1 MEAGLVSGKMLLT
14 DSTHVRANARNDC
27 SEVIEVPDTPSEY
40 MKKLDKEALE
50 IGLIKEPVKYDSN
63 KTKLVIKS
71 TTDHECGILNRPGKP
86 KGFYYLSHQTCDAE
100 NGIITD
106 VIVTPANVNDCTVHT
121 ARLEKQIDKF
131 GFKTES
137 ICADAGYDNS
147 EVYDAM
153 LKRGIK
159 TYIPKKSKPSE
170 KANYTDD
177 FRPEKF
183 AYDSA
188 GNFYICPVGKELH
201 YSCYN
206 KKNRVKRYRA
216 KKRDCLNC
224 PLKQQCIGKS
234 NHPRQIE
241 RNMHE
246 EARQIQVKN
255 INTPEYKIAMNLRR
269 IWCEGN
275 FAHQKELHNLS
286 RTRKRGIKNLTEQ
299 CLLSACAL
307 NLKRLVKYLK
317 EHLFHPIKLKFFA
330 VQLFLNSFFHVF
342 CYFCQQLLND

>member
-1 MEAGLVSGKMLLT
+1 M
-14 DSTHVRANARNDC
+14 
-27 SEVIEVPDTPSEY
+27 
-40 MKKLDKEALE
+40 
-50 IGLIKEPVKYDSN
+50 
-63 KTKLVIKS
+63 VIKS

-188 GNFYICPVGKELH
+188 GNFYICPAEKELH

-330 VQLFLNSFFHVF
+330 VQLPLNSFFMSFATFVNSF
-342 CYFCQQLLND
+342 